1 LHALVVS
8 DLHID
13 AAQPAIGAQFI
24 EFLDGDARATGAL
37 YILGDL
43 FEAWIGDDDDDPHR
57 AAVLDALRRLTD
69 GGVSL
74 YVMAG
79 NRDFLYGPAFEQR
92 TGAVLLPDPCLVTR
106 FGQRVLFTHGDA
118 LCTDDLPYQRLRA
131 MVRDTAWQRRFLA
144 LPRSARALMAGAARA
159 GSQSH
164 TKRQAAML
172 MDVNPEAVMTALRLA
187 NVDAL
192 LHGHTHRPGRHTV
205 VVDGRTCVRWVTG
218 DWHAAPIIAR
228 WDDGGL
234 RLQTLSGTPA

>member
-1 LHALVVS
+1 MHALVVS

-13 AAQPAIGAQFI
+13 AGQPAIGARFI
-24 EFLDGDARATGAL
+24 EFLDGDARAASAL

-43 FEAWIGDDDDDPHR
+43 FEAWIGDDDDDAHR

-69 GGVSL
+69 AGVAL

-79 NRDFLYGPAFEQR
+79 NRDFLYGPAFEKR
-92 TGAVLLPDPCLVTR
+92 TGASLLPDPCLVTR

-131 MVRDTAWQRRFLA
+131 MVRDATWQRRFLA

-172 MDVNPEAVMTALRLA
+172 MDVNADAVVNVLRHA
-187 NVDAL
+187 GVDTL
-192 LHGHTHRPGRHTV
+192 LHGHTHRPGRHAV
-205 VVDGRTCVRWVTG
+205 DVDGRSCVRWVTG
-218 DWHAAPIIAR
+218 DWNAAPIIAR
-228 WDDGGL
+228 WDADGL
-234 RLQTLSGTPA
+234 CLQTLSGTPA